1 MIFALAARGGLW
13 AVSFGIAAKNSQIF
27 ETIGGLLDREIVRL
41 YKPGLNFGEV
51 SDPHS
56 AALGRRVS
64 LGGYG
69 FAGEFARGQGWKP
82 SACLSPRWYAGIA
95 RAEYADGKETDC
107 EVASYE
113 IGEEGSVKTC
123 SQGTSRATSSS
134 FSNQGGSENGSYQ
147 ESRQAGCHRD

>member
-1 MIFALAARGGLW
+1 MPFWRYVQARHFTLPACSVFWAAY
-13 AVSFGIAAKNSQIF
+13 FGFTGKNRQIF

-69 FAGEFARGQGWKP
+69 FAEEIARGQEWKP
-82 SACLSPRWYAGIA
+82 SACLSPRWHAGIT

-107 EVASYE
+107 EVAS
-113 IGEEGSVKTC
+113 
-123 SQGTSRATSSS
+123 
-134 FSNQGGSENGSYQ
+134 
-147 ESRQAGCHRD
+147 